1 MTDLDKIRAWSH
13 QRQFLGRRSSMM
25 SVVMKT
31 IVGVYSAHPTGPLSM
46 FARLKKLPASKFFTL
61 DADRQVLRVPCMR
74 ESVYMLP
81 AATAQRVVAA
91 TLPARDDPYWAKR
104 YSVPG
109 RKIPPSKYEN
119 WRTKIVKCSMTS
131 FLNRDFH
138 EP

>member
-74 ESVYMLP
+74 ANIESGPVG
-81 AATAQRVVAA
+81 
-91 TLPARDDPYWAKR
+91 WA
-104 YSVPG
+104 
-109 RKIPPSKYEN
+109 
-119 WRTKIVKCSMTS
+119 
-131 FLNRDFH
+131 L
-138 EP
+138 